1 MSFLLCSLPY
11 IQQVDTKKLSI
22 VSNLTGLSMVP
33 RADIYTHHRL
43 RMQYGQSTVCPSS
56 TLAVDNQLFEDRLV
70 YLGSEYLSVVIEV
83 SSVDLLNSLPSVW

>member
-33 RADIYTHHRL
+33 RADIDHHTGF
-43 RMQYGQSTVCPSS
+43 RMQYGQSIW
-56 TLAVDNQLFEDRLV
+56 
-70 YLGSEYLSVVIEV
+70 SV
-83 SSVDLLNSLPSVW
+83 